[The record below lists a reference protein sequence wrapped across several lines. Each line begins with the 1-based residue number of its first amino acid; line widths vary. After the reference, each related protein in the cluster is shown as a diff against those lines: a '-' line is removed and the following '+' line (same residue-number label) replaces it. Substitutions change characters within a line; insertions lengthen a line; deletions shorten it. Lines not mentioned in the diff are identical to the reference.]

1 MAAQVHPT
9 VYAGRVEDDPAA
21 VREIIG
27 VYDADGSLIGEL
39 RYLVGARLGH
49 RHCSLCDITHGTL
62 REKASWRASRA
73 RLPVPV
79 RMVHRDERDDEV
91 RRATTDTPAV
101 VARTDDG
108 IVPLLGPADLEV
120 CAADPDALVA
130 AVIAAAHAHGLALV
144 ATAPPVGSA
153 APSAPSTAT
162 TPPG

>member
-1 MAAQVHPT
+1 M
-9 VYAGRVEDDPAA
+9 EDDPAA

-49 RHCSLCDITHGTL
+49 RHCSLCDITHGAL
-62 REKASWRASRA
+62 REKSAWRASRA

-79 RMVHRDERDDEV
+79 RMVHRDERDDDV
-91 RRATTDTPAV
+91 RHATPVTPAV
-101 VARTDDG
+101 VARTGDG
-108 IVPLLGPADLEV
+108 VVPLLGPDELEA

-130 AVIAAAHAHGLALV
+130 AVTAATHALGLVLG
-144 ATAPPVGSA
+144 ATAPPAGSA

-162 TPPG
+162 IPPG